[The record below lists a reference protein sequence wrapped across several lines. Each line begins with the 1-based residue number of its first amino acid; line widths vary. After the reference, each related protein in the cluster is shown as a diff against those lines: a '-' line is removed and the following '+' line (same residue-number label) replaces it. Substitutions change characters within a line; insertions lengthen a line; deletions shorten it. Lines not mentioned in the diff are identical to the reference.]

1 MKNTFFLLTVSALM
15 FLAVNGAP
23 AAGQSARVERAA
35 KAVVV
40 HTKFGGQLLGYDVD
54 RNGTEGMLSEYV
66 MLSSGKLLIAT
77 ETFDQTTGK
86 IIKVVAKKNETNDN
100 FLTWGVTGSHIGLQ
114 EFDQVTG
121 IFVSKRT
128 YQTIDPL
135 DGNKFTKPWTPPFTK
150 NDIIINGP
158 ANQGSANA
166 AVLYFDNGVGF
177 QPYVIATNVAANTF
191 GKPVEIKDQDFSQLS
206 LMDFDSQTNQAVVTG
221 SVGCFDCS
229 EKIALVDL
237 TKDSVTYFAG
247 IGLGGMNGIAVDS
260 GTGTACTTSQS
271 DDSAEFYDLAKKTGT
286 IIKLPNDG
294 PYSGV
299 TVAND
304 PAHKLFFITHPE
316 PASDGEVNIFDEKG
330 NLIKTLSGFP
340 MGPGGVYLALNP
352 STRTGF
358 APGFD
363 ETTLVSFSY

>member
-1 MKNTFFLLTVSALM
+1 MKSTFFPLILLTLIFSAM
-15 FLAVNGAP
+15 NTAP
-23 AAGQSARVERAA
+23 AVGQNARAERAA

-40 HTKFGGQLLGYDVD
+40 HTKFGGQLLGYDID

-66 MLSSGKLLIAT
+66 QLADGKLLIAT

-86 IIKVVAKKNETNDN
+86 IIKVIAKKNETNDN

-121 IFVSKRT
+121 IYVSKRT
-128 YQTIDPL
+128 YDTINPL

-150 NDIIINGP
+150 DDIIINGP

-166 AVLYFDNGVGF
+166 AVLYFDNGGSF

-191 GKPVEIKDQDFSQLS
+191 GKPVIIKDSDFSQLS
-206 LMDFDSQTNQAVVTG
+206 LMDFDSKTNQAVVTG

-237 TKDSVTYFAG
+237 TKNSVTYFAG

-260 GTGTACTTSQS
+260 GTGMACTTSQS
-271 DDSAEFYDLAKKTGT
+271 DDSAEFYDLAKKSGT

-304 PAHKLFFITHPE
+304 PVHKLFFITHPE
-316 PASDGEVNIFDEKG
+316 PATDGEVNIFDEKG
-330 NLIKTLSGFP
+330 NLIKTLTGFP

-358 APGFD
+358 SPGFD
-363 ETTLVSFSY
+363 ATSLVSFRY

>member
-15 FLAVNGAP
+15 FFTVNGAP
-23 AAGQSARVERAA
+23 AVGQDARAERTA
-35 KAVVV
+35 KSVVV
-40 HTKFGGQLLGYDVD
+40 HTKFGGRLLGYDVD

-66 MLSSGKLLIAT
+66 TLADGKLLIAT

-128 YQTIDPL
+128 YQTINPL

-150 NDIIINGP
+150 DDIIIDGP
-158 ANQGSANA
+158 ANQGSPNA
-166 AVLYFDNGVGF
+166 AVLYFDNGSGF
-177 QPYVIATNVAANTF
+177 QPYVIATNVGANTF
-191 GKPVEIKDQDFSQLS
+191 GKPVMIKDPDFSQLS
-206 LMDFDSQTNQAVVTG
+206 LMDFDSETNQAVVTG

-237 TKDSVTYFAG
+237 AKDSVTYFAG

-260 GTGTACTTSQS
+260 GTGMACTTSQS
-271 DDSAEFYDLAKKTGT
+271 DDSAEFYDLAKKTGI

-304 PAHKLFFITHPE
+304 PVHKLFFITHPE

-352 STRTGF
+352 GTRTGF
-358 APGFD
+358 SPGFD
-363 ETTLVSFSY
+363 ETTLVSFTY